1 MSSDHPPQGRGEP
14 ATGPVRVAHE
24 TWPAPELEED
34 EQGGDPSCWAG
45 LVCQECGAVIS
56 EGHRSGCS
64 HREAPGRGSRSSTL
78 AECGLAPGPNDAT
91 AGQGPGCPGPRR
103 GIVVK

>member
-56 EGHRSGCS
+56 EGHRCGCS
-64 HREAPGRGSRSSTL
+64 HRELPSPRAGWQ
-78 AECGLAPGPNDAT
+78 PGPHPQMTPPPARVLAAWGR
-91 AGQGPGCPGPRR
+91 AGA
-103 GIVVK
+103 

>member
-24 TWPAPELEED
+24 TWPAAELEED
-34 EQGGDPSCWAG
+34 EEGGDPACWAG

-56 EGHRSGCS
+56 EGHRCGCS
-64 HREAPGRGSRSSTL
+64 HREL
-78 AECGLAPGPNDAT
+78 PGP
-91 AGQGPGCPGPRR
+91 GVPFERPRR
-103 GIVVK
+103 GRAGSRVRTRR